1 MWLGGANVVG
11 WAHDGKRY
19 SAWTAWR
26 ACRHGAARRGAALEA
41 DITLY
46 ANVFDTYRQRGI
58 DPQLELYKSL
68 VHEFSHVLRF
78 GHSATPSDAM
88 SVGARTRAEWVPPS
102 ANDLERCRERY
113 LGR

>member
-1 MWLGGANVVG
+1 V
-11 WAHDGKRY
+11 DGLAGVPSR
-19 SAWTAWR
+19 R
-26 ACRHGAARRGAALEA
+26 GAARRGAALEA